1 MKLNNMDNSN
11 QQLARLE
18 NGKIIDIISKIQN
31 LTEEDRYE
39 LSKRVVSD
47 DIEIRKDALEKIT
60 QSQIA
65 QNDLIAI
72 IGELSTMSKQGMY
85 VKSKQTIKTGS
96 GQFEIEMK
104 GGDTKLIIPVL
115 VIVGIVIIAALVIIF
130 WR

>member
-1 MKLNNMDNSN
+1 MENSN

-18 NGKIIDIISKIQN
+18 NVKIIDIITKIPN
-31 LTEEDRYE
+31 LTDEDRHE
-39 LSKRVVSD
+39 LSKRVASD
-47 DIEIRKDALEKIT
+47 DIEIRKGALEKIT

-65 QNDLIAI
+65 QNDLVAI
-72 IGELSTMSKQGMY
+72 MGELSAMSKLGMY

-115 VIVGIVIIAALVIIF
+115 IIVAILIIAVLVIMF
-130 WR
+130 WH

>member
-1 MKLNNMDNSN
+1 MENNN

-18 NGKIIDIISKIQN
+18 NVKIIDIITKIPN
-31 LTEEDRYE
+31 LTDEDRHE
-39 LSKRVVSD
+39 LTKRVASD
-47 DIEIRKDALEKIT
+47 DIEIRKGALEKIT

-72 IGELSTMSKQGMY
+72 MGELSAMSKQGMY

-115 VIVGIVIIAALVIIF
+115 IIVGVVVIAALVIIF
-130 WR
+130 WK

>member
-1 MKLNNMDNSN
+1 MDNNN

-18 NGKIIDIISKIQN
+18 NVKIIDIITKIPN
-31 LTEEDRYE
+31 LTDDDRHE
-39 LSKRVVSD
+39 LSKRVASD
-47 DIEIRKDALEKIT
+47 DIEIRKGALEKIT

-72 IGELSTMSKQGMY
+72 MGELSAMSKQGMY

-115 VIVGIVIIAALVIIF
+115 IIVGVVVIAALVIIF
-130 WR
+130 WK

>member
-1 MKLNNMDNSN
+1 MDNNS

-18 NGKIIDIISKIQN
+18 NVKIIDIISKIPN
-31 LTEEDRYE
+31 LTDEDRHE
-39 LSKRVVSD
+39 LSKRVASD
-47 DIEIRKDALEKIT
+47 DIEIRKGALEKMT

-65 QNDLIAI
+65 QNDLVTIM
-72 IGELSTMSKQGMY
+72 GELSAMSKQGMY

-115 VIVGIVIIAALVIIF
+115 IIVGVVVIAALVIIF
-130 WR
+130 WK